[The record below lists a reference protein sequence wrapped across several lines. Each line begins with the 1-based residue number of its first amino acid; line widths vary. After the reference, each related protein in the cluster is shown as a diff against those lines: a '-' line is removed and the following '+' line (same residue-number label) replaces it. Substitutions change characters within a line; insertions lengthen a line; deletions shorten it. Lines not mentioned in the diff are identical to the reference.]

1 MRITRDTLLKAA
13 KDWTAA
19 RLRQDRNVVCV
30 YLTGSLLQD
39 EPLLGGTTDIDLV
52 FVHPNDPE
60 KPREIVRL
68 TEDVHIDV
76 AHLSQNVFHQPR
88 HLRADAWVGS
98 YLCSSPLVLHDTQH
112 WFEFTQAS
120 VFSQF
125 FRPENVLERA
135 RPAADSARQTWLELH
150 SLTGTPS
157 PADRWAYLKAL
168 ENAANAIALLNGAPL
183 TERRFLL
190 NYPQRAQAV
199 QHPGLAGGLV
209 DLFTAQMPDGET
221 WAAWHKDWE
230 AAFTAAGQAAD
241 FPPRLHPGRR
251 NYYAR
256 AMDALFKDQPA
267 AALWLLLR
275 TWTLAVVNLGETA
288 PSAGYKDAC
297 AACGLDGAEFSRRL
311 EELDAYLDAVEET
324 LDIWAQKNGV

>member
-1 MRITRDTLLKAA
+1 VLDHELVDALLA
-13 KDWTAA
+13 
-19 RLRQDRNVVCV
+19 
-30 YLTGSLLQD
+30 
-39 EPLLGGTTDIDLV
+39 
-52 FVHPNDPE
+52 
-60 KPREIVRL
+60 
-68 TEDVHIDV
+68 
-76 AHLSQNVFHQPR
+76 
-88 HLRADAWVGS
+88 RADAVRTLADIDELG
-98 YLCSSPLVLHDTQH
+98 LTAC
-112 WFEFTQAS
+112 
-120 VFSQF
+120 
-125 FRPENVLERA
+125 ERQDLRRDEA
-135 RPAADSARQTWLELH
+135 VVQYDIR
-150 SLTGTPS
+150 
-157 PADRWAYLKAL
+157 
-168 ENAANAIALLNGAPL
+168 LL
-183 TERRFLL
+183 
-190 NYPQRAQAV
+190 QRAQAV

-256 AMDALFKDQPA
+256 AMEALFKDQPA

-275 TWTLAVVNLGETA
+275 TWTLAVVTLGEAA
-288 PSAGYKDAC
+288 PSAGYEDAC